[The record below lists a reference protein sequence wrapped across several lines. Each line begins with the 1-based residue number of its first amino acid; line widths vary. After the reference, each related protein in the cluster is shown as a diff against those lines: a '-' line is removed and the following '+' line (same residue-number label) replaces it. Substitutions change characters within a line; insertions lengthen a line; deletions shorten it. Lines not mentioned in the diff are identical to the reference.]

1 MSIKT
6 FPKRSARSSEDTK
19 SIKAKSLKRKT
30 ISAVDNVS
38 ISTMVKTCQLLFK
51 SNASVRRIKTVVTFS
66 K

>member
-6 FPKRSARSSEDTK
+6 FPKRPARSSEDTK

-30 ISAVDNVS
+30 ISAVGNVNT
-38 ISTMVKTCQLLFK
+38 STMVKTCQLLFK
-51 SNASVRRIKTVVTFS
+51 SNANVRRIKTVVTFS